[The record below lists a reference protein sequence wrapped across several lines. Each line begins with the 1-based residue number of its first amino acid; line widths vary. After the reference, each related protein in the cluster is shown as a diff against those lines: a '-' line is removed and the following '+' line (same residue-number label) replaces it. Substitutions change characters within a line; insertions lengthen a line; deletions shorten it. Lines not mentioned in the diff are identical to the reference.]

1 MLTSLAL
8 VFLCGMLLGR
18 FFKLIGLPNLL
29 GMLITG
35 IILGPNMLN
44 LLESN
49 ILLVSADLRQ
59 LALIIILTRAGFSLD
74 TNDLKKVGRP
84 AILMCFIPAC
94 FEIIGVMM
102 LAPVI
107 LNISVVEAVIMGA
120 VVAAVSPAVIV
131 PKMLLLMEKGYGTN
145 KSIPQMIMAG
155 ASVDDVFVIVIFTAA
170 VGLAQ
175 GKAILALGLLQI
187 PVSIVTGIIF
197 GMILGQVLIVFFQ
210 KVHIRDSSKV
220 IILLSISFLLVAFE
234 NISIMPF
241 SGLLAIMS
249 IGIAIQKRSP
259 IVATRLSKKCS
270 KLWIGAEVVLFV
282 LVGASVNLNY
292 VFASGISTVIVVI
305 GALLFRMFGVFVCT
319 LKTNISIK
327 ERIFCM
333 IAYLPKATVQAAIGS
348 LPLAMGLPCGNIVL
362 TVAVL
367 AILITAPLGALG
379 IDLTYKKLLSYQETT
394 NNQTI

>member
-1 MLTSLAL
+1 
-8 VFLCGMLLGR
+8 
-18 FFKLIGLPNLL
+18 
-29 GMLITG
+29 
-35 IILGPNMLN
+35 
-44 LLESN
+44 
-49 ILLVSADLRQ
+49 
-59 LALIIILTRAGFSLD
+59 
-74 TNDLKKVGRP
+74 
-84 AILMCFIPAC
+84 
-94 FEIIGVMM
+94 M

-175 GKAILALGLLQI
+175 GKTILALGLLQI